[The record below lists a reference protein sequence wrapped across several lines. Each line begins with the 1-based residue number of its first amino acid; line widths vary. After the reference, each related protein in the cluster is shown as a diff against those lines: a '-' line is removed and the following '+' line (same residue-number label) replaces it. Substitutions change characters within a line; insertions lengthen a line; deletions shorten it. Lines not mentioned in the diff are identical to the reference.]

1 MRRYLVRR
9 FIFAVLTLWGVTIL
23 VFALSRLGPD
33 PLLAYVRDDTYGL
46 SADTVAELKAKWGL
60 DRPVYIQYFVWLGNI
75 LQGDMGESI
84 ATQRSVSL
92 TILEALPNSLQLAAV
107 AWVLGTIPGVLL
119 GVISAVRRG
128 TGIDYFGRAIALVGQ
143 ATPAFW
149 LAILVIL
156 FFAGY
161 LQWLPSATK
170 APPGSDFITA
180 ARHFVLPAF
189 VLAFDPWATY
199 LRLTRSS
206 MLEVLDSEY
215 VKLARAKGASYGSI
229 IMKHALRNALIQPIT
244 VSALVLA
251 AFITGSVFVET
262 VFAWP
267 GIGRLAVQGA
277 LDNDAPIVAGTAL
290 IFGTGYVGLNF
301 IADMLYL
308 LIDPRI
314 RYS

>member
-1 MRRYLVRR
+1 MRKYLLRR
-9 FIFAVLTLWGVTIL
+9 FAFAILTLWGVTIL
-23 VFALSRLGPD
+23 VFGLSRLGPD
-33 PLLAYVRDDTYGL
+33 PLLAFVRDDTYGL
-46 SADTVAELKAKWGL
+46 AEKTVEELRAKWGL

-84 ATQRSVSL
+84 ATQRPVSD
-92 TILEALPNSLQLAAV
+92 TIFEALPNSLQLAGV
-107 AWVLGTIPGVLL
+107 AWILGTIPGVLL
-119 GVISAVRRG
+119 GVISAVKRG
-128 TGIDYFGRAIALVGQ
+128 SGIDYFGRAIALIGQ

-149 LAILVIL
+149 LAILCIL

-161 LQWLPSATK
+161 LQILPSATK
-170 APPGSDFITA
+170 APPGTDLWFQAKHFIM
-180 ARHFVLPAF
+180 PAF
-189 VLAFDPWATY
+189 VLAFDPWASY

-215 VKLARAKGASYGSI
+215 VKLARAKGASGGTV
-229 IMKHALRNALIQPIT
+229 IMRHALRNALIQPIT

-290 IFGTGYVGLNF
+290 IFGLGYVVLNF
-301 IADMLYL
+301 VADMLYL
-308 LIDPRI
+308 VIDPRI

>member
-1 MRRYLVRR
+1 MRRYLFRR
-9 FIFAVLTLWGVTIL
+9 LIFAVLTLWGVTIL

-46 SADTVAELKAKWGL
+46 AEDTIKELKAKWGL
-60 DRPVYIQYFVWLGNI
+60 DKPVYVQYFVWLGNI
-75 LQGDMGESI
+75 LRGDMGESI

-92 TILEALPNSLQLAAV
+92 TIMEALPNSLQLAA
-107 AWVLGTIPGVLL
+107 WVLGTVPGVLL
-119 GVISAVRRG
+119 GVLSAVRRG
-128 TGIDYFGRAIALVGQ
+128 TSIDYFGRAIALIGQ

-149 LAILVIL
+149 LAILCIL
-156 FFAGY
+156 LFAGY

-170 APPGSDFITA
+170 APPGEPFITQ
-180 ARHFVLPAF
+180 ARHFVMPAF

-215 VKLARAKGASYGSI
+215 VKLARAKGASSLTVVLR
-229 IMKHALRNALIQPIT
+229 HALRNALIQPIT

-290 IFGTGYVGLNF
+290 IFGAGYVALNF
-301 IADMLYL
+301 VADMLYL

>member
-9 FIFAVLTLWGVTIL
+9 FLFAIFTLWGVTVL
-23 VFALSRLGPD
+23 VFVLSRLGPD
-33 PLLAYVRDDTYGL
+33 PLLAFVRDDTYGL
-46 SADTVAELKAKWGL
+46 AADTVAELREKWGL
-60 DRPVYIQYFVWLGNI
+60 DRPVYIQYLVWLGNM
-75 LQGDMGESI
+75 LRGDMGESI
-84 ATQRSVSL
+84 ATQRSVSQ
-92 TILEALPNSLQLAAV
+92 TILEALPNTLQLAAV

-119 GVISAVRRG
+119 GVSSAIRRG
-128 TGIDYFGRAIALVGQ
+128 SVIDYFGRAIALIGQ

-149 LAILVIL
+149 LAILCIL
-156 FFAGY
+156 LFAGY

-170 APPGSDFITA
+170 APPTESLITQARYFIM
-180 ARHFVLPAF
+180 PAF

-215 VKLARAKGASYGSI
+215 VKLARAKGARGASVI
-229 IMKHALRNALIQPIT
+229 WRHALRNALIQPVT

-251 AFITGSVFVET
+251 AFMTGSVFVEA

-277 LDNDAPIVAGTAL
+277 LDNDAPIVAGTTL
-290 IFGTGYVGLNF
+290 IFGVGYVAMNF

-308 LIDPRI
+308 VIDPRI